1 MDYTDIESLDNE
13 IDAIQDDLDNFFSIK
28 ELNEYISEVKTECR
42 SNHYAD
48 MLDLSD
54 ADREEILDSFLEKVD
69 EIASERIK
77 EILNRSNRK
86 SVEKIKLNLPTKQG
100 NILLSAA
107 FRNITM
113 FIINDKRYFEN
124 KENSREE
131 FLEYFEDIFLDLF
144 EEDKEVVLKE
154 FNRAFDVIYISLED
168 FLG

>member
-86 SVEKIKLNLPTKQG
+86 KVLKNKSLIYQRNKEIFFYLLHLE
-100 NILLSAA
+100 ILLC
-107 FRNITM
+107 
-113 FIINDKRYFEN
+113 
-124 KENSREE
+124 
-131 FLEYFEDIFLDLF
+131 L
-144 EEDKEVVLKE
+144 
-154 FNRAFDVIYISLED
+154 
-168 FLG
+168 